1 MVSKIVHRNKENAMT
16 GKKIIDSPNTLARMA
31 GILYFL
37 VVLAGISSEIIVG
50 NFIFVPGDITT
61 TVNHITAYESIF
73 RLGFVVSLTRFAV
86 FIFLVLALYK
96 LLRPVNK
103 DWSLVMVAFAL
114 VSISI
119 GMVSLLFQYA
129 APLLLSSNGY
139 STLFTTDQWHAQA
152 LFFINMQ
159 MLGDKASQI
168 LAVWL
173 LPLGYLIYKS
183 GFFPK
188 ILGVLMVI
196 AGLGYVTDFLVF
208 FLLPNLN
215 WQVAGFAFLGEL
227 PFPLWLLMKGVNV
240 EQWRSRALEAA

>member
-1 MVSKIVHRNKENAMT
+1 MT
-16 GKKIIDSPNTLARMA
+16 DKKLVESPDKLARMT

-37 VVLAGISSEIIVG
+37 VILLGVASEIMVR

-73 RLGFVVSLTRFAV
+73 RLGFVISLTRFAV
-86 FIFLVLALYK
+86 FIFMVLALYQ

-103 DWSLVMVAFAL
+103 DWSLVMAAFAL

-119 GMVSLLFQYA
+119 EMVSLLFQYA
-129 APLLLSSNGY
+129 APLLLISNGY
-139 STLFTTDQWHAQA
+139 STLFTTDQWHAQV

-168 LAVWL
+168 LAIWL
-173 LPLGYLIYKS
+173 LPFGYLIYKS
-183 GFFPK
+183 GFFPR
-188 ILGVLMVI
+188 ILGVLMVM

-227 PFPLWLLMKGVNV
+227 PFPLWLLIKGVNV
-240 EQWRSRALEAA
+240 EQWRSRALESA

>member
-1 MVSKIVHRNKENAMT
+1 MREHSMINKKVME
-16 GKKIIDSPNTLARMA
+16 SPNKFARMT

-37 VVLAGISSEIIVG
+37 VILMGVVSEGIVH
-50 NFIFVPGDITT
+50 NFIIVPGDITT
-61 TVNHITAYESIF
+61 TVNHITDYETIF
-73 RLGFVVSLTRFAV
+73 RLGFVISLTRFAV
-86 FIFLVLALYK
+86 YILLVLALYK

-119 GMVSLLFQYA
+119 GMFSLLFQYA
-129 APLLLSSNGY
+129 APLLLSNNGY
-139 STLFTTDQWHAQA
+139 STLFTTDQWHTQV

-159 MLGDKASQI
+159 VMGDKASQI
-168 LAVWL
+168 LAIWL

-196 AGLGYVTDFLVF
+196 AGAGYVTDFLIF

-215 WQVAGFAFLGEL
+215 WQLAGFAFLAEL
-227 PFPLWLLMKGVNV
+227 PFPLWLLLKGVKVEHKKGNV
-240 EQWRSRALEAA
+240 IINMDWETRL

>member
-1 MVSKIVHRNKENAMT
+1 MTDNKFKGSPSK
-16 GKKIIDSPNTLARMA
+16 LARMT

-37 VVLAGISSEIIVG
+37 VILAGVASEIIVH
-50 NFIFVPGDITT
+50 NFIIVPGDITT

-73 RLGFVVSLTRFAV
+73 RLGFVISLTRFAV
-86 FIFLVLALYK
+86 FILMVLALYK
-96 LLRPVNK
+96 LFRPVNK

-129 APLLLSSNGY
+129 APLLVISNGF
-139 STLFTTDQWHAQA
+139 SNLFTTDQWHAQV

-159 MLGDKASQI
+159 TLGDKASQI

-183 GFFPK
+183 GFLPK

-196 AGLGYVTDFLVF
+196 AGWGYVTDFLVF
-208 FLLPNLN
+208 FLIPHLN
-215 WQVAGFAFLGEL
+215 WQIAGFAFLGEL
-227 PFPLWLLMKGVNV
+227 SFPLWLLMKGVNV
-240 EQWRSRALEAA
+240 ERWRSHAPEAS

>member
-1 MVSKIVHRNKENAMT
+1 MTPRGENSMT
-16 GKKIIDSPNTLARMA
+16 DKKIMESPNKLTRMT

-37 VVLAGISSEIIVG
+37 VVLAGISSEIMVH
-50 NFIFVPGDITT
+50 NFIFIPGDITT
-61 TVNHITAYESIF
+61 TVNHITDYESIF
-73 RLGFVVSLTRFAV
+73 RLGFVISLTRFAV
-86 FIFLVLALYK
+86 FILLVLALYK

-103 DWSLVMVAFAL
+103 DWSLIMVAFAL

-119 GMVSLLFQYA
+119 GIVSLLFQYA

-139 STLFTTDQWHAQA
+139 STLFTTDQWQAQV

-159 MLGDKASQI
+159 ILGDKASQI
-168 LAVWL
+168 LAIWL

-196 AGLGYVTDFLVF
+196 AGWGYVIDFLVF

-240 EQWRSRALEAA
+240 EQWKSRALEAA

>member
-1 MVSKIVHRNKENAMT
+1 MT
-16 GKKIIDSPNTLARMA
+16 

-37 VVLAGISSEIIVG
+37 VVLAGISSEIMVH
-50 NFIFVPGDITT
+50 NFIFIPGDITT
-61 TVNHITAYESIF
+61 TVNHITDYESIF
-73 RLGFVVSLTRFAV
+73 RLGFVISLTRFAV
-86 FIFLVLALYK
+86 FILLVLALYK

-103 DWSLVMVAFAL
+103 DWSLIMVAFAL

-119 GMVSLLFQYA
+119 GIVSLLFQYA

-139 STLFTTDQWHAQA
+139 STLFTTDQWQAQV

-159 MLGDKASQI
+159 ILGDKASQI
-168 LAVWL
+168 LAIWL

-196 AGLGYVTDFLVF
+196 AGWGYVIDFLVF

-240 EQWRSRALEAA
+240 EQWKSRALEAA

>member
-1 MVSKIVHRNKENAMT
+1 MNDKKVMQSVNKV
-16 GKKIIDSPNTLARMA
+16 ARVT

-37 VVLAGISSEIIVG
+37 VVLAGILSEIIVG
-50 NFIFVPGDITT
+50 NFIIVPGDITT
-61 TVNHITAYESIF
+61 TVNHITTYESIF
-73 RLGFVVSLTRFAV
+73 RLSFIISMTRFAV
-86 FIFLVLALYK
+86 FILLVLALYK
-96 LLRPVNK
+96 LFRPVNK
-103 DWSLVMVAFAL
+103 DLSLIMAVFAL
-114 VSISI
+114 VSISV

-139 STLFTTDQWHAQA
+139 SSLFTTDQWHAQV

-168 LAVWL
+168 LAIWL

-196 AGLGYVTDFLVF
+196 AGLGYVTDFLIF
-208 FLLPNLN
+208 FLLPNLD

-227 PFPLWLLMKGVNV
+227 PFPLWLLIKGVNV
-240 EQWRSRALEAA
+240 EQWRSHALEEA

>member
-1 MVSKIVHRNKENAMT
+1 MIDKIAMELPNK
-16 GKKIIDSPNTLARMA
+16 LARMT
-31 GILYFL
+31 GILYLL
-37 VVLAGISSEIIVG
+37 VILLGVASEGIVHNLII
-50 NFIFVPGDITT
+50 VPGDITA
-61 TVNHITAYESIF
+61 TVNNITAYEPIF
-73 RLGFVVSLTRFAV
+73 RLGFVISLARLVV

-103 DWSLVMVAFAL
+103 DRSLAMVAIAL

-139 STLFTTDQWHAQA
+139 SSIFTTDQWHAQV

-159 MLGDKASQI
+159 VMGDKVSQI
-168 LAVWL
+168 LAIWL
-173 LPLGYLIYKS
+173 LSLGYLIYRS

-188 ILGVLMVI
+188 ILGVLMMI
-196 AGLGYVTDFLVF
+196 AGWGYATDFLIF

-215 WQVAGFAFLGEL
+215 LQLAGFAFLAEL
-227 PFPLWLLMKGVNV
+227 PFPLWLLLKGVKV
-240 EQWRSRALEAA
+240 EQWKSHALTEA

>member
-1 MVSKIVHRNKENAMT
+1 MAPRKGNSMT
-16 GKKIIDSPNTLARMA
+16 DKSIMDSPNKLARMTGVLYILVILT
-31 GILYFL
+31 GIASETLVRNFL
-37 VVLAGISSEIIVG
+37 
-50 NFIFVPGDITT
+50 FVPGDITT
-61 TVNHITAYESIF
+61 TVNNILAHESIF
-73 RLGFVVSLTRFAV
+73 RLGFVISLARYVV
-86 FIFLVLALYK
+86 FIFMVLALYK

-103 DWSLVMVAFAL
+103 DWSLAMVAFAL

-139 STLFTTDQWHAQA
+139 STLFTTDQWHAQV

-173 LPLGYLIYKS
+173 LPLGYLVYKS

-188 ILGVLMVI
+188 ILGVLLIISGV
-196 AGLGYVTDFLVF
+196 GYLADFLIF

-227 PFPLWLLMKGVNV
+227 LFPLWLLIKGVNV
-240 EQWRSRALEAA
+240 ERWKSRALEAA

>member
-1 MVSKIVHRNKENAMT
+1 MTDKKVMQSANKV
-16 GKKIIDSPNTLARMA
+16 ARMT

-37 VVLAGISSEIIVG
+37 VVLAGILSEIIVG
-50 NFIFVPGDITT
+50 NFIIVPGDITT

-73 RLGFVVSLTRFAV
+73 RLSFVISLTRFAV
-86 FIFLVLALYK
+86 FILLVLALYK
-96 LLRPVNK
+96 LFRLVNK
-103 DWSLVMVAFAL
+103 DLSLIMAVFAL

-129 APLLLSSNGY
+129 APLLLSSNDY
-139 STLFTTDQWHAQA
+139 STLFTPDQWHAQV

-159 MLGDKASQI
+159 VLGDKASQI

-173 LPLGYLIYKS
+173 LPLGCLIYKS

-196 AGLGYVTDFLVF
+196 AGLGYLTDFLIF
-208 FLLPNLN
+208 FLLPNLD
-215 WQVAGFAFLGEL
+215 WQVSGFAFLGEL
-227 PFPLWLLMKGVNV
+227 PFPLWLLIKGVNV
-240 EQWRSRALEAA
+240 EQWRKHVLEEA

>member
-1 MVSKIVHRNKENAMT
+1 MT
-16 GKKIIDSPNTLARMA
+16 DKKVMESPNKLARMT

-37 VVLAGISSEIIVG
+37 VILTGVASEIMVH
-50 NFIFVPGDITT
+50 NFIIVPGDITT
-61 TVNHITAYESIF
+61 TVNHIIAYESIF
-73 RLGFVVSLTRFAV
+73 RLGFVISLTRFAV
-86 FIFLVLALYK
+86 FIFMVLALYK

-114 VSISI
+114 VNISI

-139 STLFTTDQWHAQA
+139 STLFTTDQWHAQV

-173 LPLGYLIYKS
+173 LPLGFLVYKS

-215 WQVAGFAFLGEL
+215 WRVAGFAFLGEL
-227 PFPLWLLMKGVNV
+227 PFPFWLLIKGVNV
-240 EQWRSRALEAA
+240 ERWKSRALEAA

>member
-1 MVSKIVHRNKENAMT
+1 M
-16 GKKIIDSPNTLARMA
+16 
-31 GILYFL
+31 
-37 VVLAGISSEIIVG
+37 
-50 NFIFVPGDITT
+50 
-61 TVNHITAYESIF
+61 
-73 RLGFVVSLTRFAV
+73 
-86 FIFLVLALYK
+86 VLALYR

-103 DWSLVMVAFAL
+103 DWSLAMVACAL
-114 VSISI
+114 VSIAI

-139 STLFTTDQWHAQA
+139 STLFTTDQWQAQV
-152 LFFINMQ
+152 LFFINLQ

-173 LPLGYLIYKS
+173 LPLGFLVYKS

-196 AGLGYVTDFLVF
+196 AGLGYVTDFLAF

-227 PFPLWLLMKGVNV
+227 PFLFWLLIKGVNV
-240 EQWRSRALEAA
+240 ERWKSRTLEAA

>member
-1 MVSKIVHRNKENAMT
+1 MTPRRENSMT
-16 GKKIIDSPNTLARMA
+16 DKKIIESPNKVARMT
-31 GILYFL
+31 GVLYFL
-37 VVLAGISSEIIVG
+37 VILMGIANEVIIH
-50 NFIFVPGDITT
+50 NFIIVPGDITT
-61 TVNHITAYESIF
+61 TVKHITAYESVF
-73 RLGFVVSLTRFAV
+73 RLGFVISLTRFAV
-86 FIFLVLALYK
+86 FIFMVLALYK

-139 STLFTTDQWHAQA
+139 STLSTTDQWHAQV

-159 MLGDKASQI
+159 VLGDKASQI

-173 LPLGYLIYKS
+173 LPLGYLIYRS

-188 ILGVLMVI
+188 ILGVLMMI
-196 AGLGYVTDFLVF
+196 AGWGYVTDFLIF

-215 WQVAGFAFLGEL
+215 WQLAGFAFLAEL
-227 PFPLWLLMKGVNV
+227 PFPLWLLLKGINI
-240 EQWRSRALEAA
+240 EQWKSCALEAA

>member
-1 MVSKIVHRNKENAMT
+1 MT
-16 GKKIIDSPNTLARMA
+16 DKKIIESPNKVARMI

-37 VVLAGISSEIIVG
+37 VILMGVASEIMVR

-61 TVNHITAYESIF
+61 TVDHITAYESIF
-73 RLGFVVSLTRFAV
+73 RLGFVISLTRFAV
-86 FIFLVLALYK
+86 FILLILALYK

-103 DWSLVMVAFAL
+103 DWSLVMVVFAL
-114 VSISI
+114 VSISV

-139 STLFTTDQWHAQA
+139 SSLFTTDQWHAQV

-183 GFFPK
+183 GFLPK

-196 AGLGYVTDFLVF
+196 AGLGYMIDFLIF

-227 PFPLWLLMKGVNV
+227 PFPLWLLTKGISA
-240 EQWRSRALEAA
+240 EQWRKHVLEEA

>member
-1 MVSKIVHRNKENAMT
+1 MTDKKVMQSVNKV
-16 GKKIIDSPNTLARMA
+16 ARVT

-37 VVLAGISSEIIVG
+37 VVLAGILSEIIVG
-50 NFIFVPGDITT
+50 NFIIVPGDITA
-61 TVNHITAYESIF
+61 TVNHITTYESIF
-73 RLGFVVSLTRFAV
+73 RLSFIISMTRFAV
-86 FIFLVLALYK
+86 FILLVLALYK
-96 LLRPVNK
+96 LFRPVNK
-103 DWSLVMVAFAL
+103 DLSLIMAVFAL

-129 APLLLSSNGY
+129 APLLLINNGY
-139 STLFTTDQWHAQA
+139 SSLFTTDQWHAQV
-152 LFFINMQ
+152 LFFFNMQ

-168 LAVWL
+168 LAIWL

-196 AGLGYVTDFLVF
+196 AGLGYVTDFLIF
-208 FLLPNLN
+208 FLLPNLD

-227 PFPLWLLMKGVNV
+227 PFPLWLLIKGVNV
-240 EQWRSRALEAA
+240 EQWRSRALEEA

>member
-1 MVSKIVHRNKENAMT
+1 MT
-16 GKKIIDSPNTLARMA
+16 DKKVMESPNQLARTT

-37 VVLAGISSEIIVG
+37 VILAGISNEIIVG

-61 TVNHITAYESIF
+61 TVNHIAAYEPIF
-73 RLGFVVSLTRFAV
+73 RLGFVISLTRFAV

-103 DWSLVMVAFAL
+103 DWALVMVAFAL

-129 APLLLSSNGY
+129 APLLLSGNGY
-139 STLFTTDQWHAQA
+139 STLFTTDQWYAQV

-159 MLGDKASQI
+159 KMGDKAAQI

-173 LPLGYLIYKS
+173 LPLGCLIYKS

-215 WQVAGFAFLGEL
+215 WQVAGLAFLAEL
-227 PFPLWLLMKGVNV
+227 PFIIWLLIKGVNV
-240 EQWRSRALEAA
+240 EQWKSRALETA

>member
-1 MVSKIVHRNKENAMT
+1 MTPRRENSMT
-16 GKKIIDSPNTLARMA
+16 GKKVMESPNKLARMT

-37 VVLAGISSEIIVG
+37 VFLTGVASEIMVH
-50 NFIFVPGDITT
+50 NFVIVPGDITT

-73 RLGFVVSLTRFAV
+73 RLGFVISLTRFAV
-86 FIFLVLALYK
+86 FIFMVLALYK

-139 STLFTTDQWHAQA
+139 STLFTTDQWHAQV

-188 ILGVLMVI
+188 IFGVLMVI
-196 AGLGYVTDFLVF
+196 AGWGYVTDFLVF

-240 EQWRSRALEAA
+240 EQWTSRALEAA

>member
-1 MVSKIVHRNKENAMT
+1 MT
-16 GKKIIDSPNTLARMA
+16 DKKIIESPNKVARMT
-31 GILYFL
+31 GVLYFL
-37 VVLAGISSEIIVG
+37 VILMGIANEVIIH
-50 NFIFVPGDITT
+50 NFIIVPGDITT
-61 TVNHITAYESIF
+61 TVKHITAYESVF
-73 RLGFVVSLTRFAV
+73 RLGFVISLTRFAV
-86 FIFLVLALYK
+86 FIFMVLALYK

-139 STLFTTDQWHAQA
+139 STLSTTDQWHAQV

-159 MLGDKASQI
+159 VLGDKASQI

-173 LPLGYLIYKS
+173 LPLGYLIYRS

-188 ILGVLMVI
+188 ILGVLMMI
-196 AGLGYVTDFLVF
+196 AGWGYVTDFLIF

-215 WQVAGFAFLGEL
+215 WQLAGFAFLAEL
-227 PFPLWLLMKGVNV
+227 PFPLWLLLKGINI
-240 EQWRSRALEAA
+240 EQWKSCALEAA